1 MTTRG
6 LRTRSR
12 ASSEPGNDGGCALGP
27 SDGLESARLA
37 AHPGLPKRISAAR
50 RCEARGGCAAEGT
63 QRRRSLGAI
72 RGCTTAPPKA
82 AGRGENGVPLY
93 PQRWQRANQPTG
105 GQLGI
110 PHPALPRKEANSEPS
125 LSYLTEGRSA
135 VDASTLRL
143 AAAP

>member
-12 ASSEPGNDGGCALGP
+12 ASSEPGNDGGCALGQG
-27 SDGLESARLA
+27 DGLESARLA

-72 RGCTTAPPKA
+72 RGCTTAPPKV
-82 AGRGENGVPLY
+82 AGRGENRVPLH
-93 PQRWQRANQPTG
+93 PQRRQGPNEPSG

-110 PHPALPRKEANSEPS
+110 PHPALPPQGTEPS
-125 LSYLTEGRSA
+125 LSYLTG
-135 VDASTLRL
+135 L
-143 AAAP
+143 AEWKQAL